1 MAKQP
6 GLDDRNRD
14 NNGQTRA
21 KNGNT
26 LVGTLRETYGENFAE
41 GRRSDLKLENLLSDT
56 NSSSLSEYLRNQPKK

>member
-6 GLDDRNRD
+6 GLDQRSRD

-26 LVGTLRETYGENFAE
+26 HVGTLRETYGEGFAE
-41 GRRSDLKLENLLSDT
+41 GRRSDLKLDNLLEQT
-56 NSSSLSEYLRNQPKK
+56 GNSSLSEYLRNQKK

>member
-6 GLDDRNRD
+6 GLDNRSRD

-26 LVGTLRETYGENFAE
+26 RVGTLRETYGEGFAE
-41 GRRSDLKLENLLSDT
+41 GRRADLKLDNLLDQT
-56 NSSSLSEYLRNQPKK
+56 GASSLSEYLRTEKK

>member
-6 GLDDRNRD
+6 GLDNRSRE

-26 LVGTLRETYGENFAE
+26 RVGTLRETYGDNFAQ
-41 GRRSDLKLENLLSDT
+41 GRRSDLKLDNLLEQT
-56 NSSSLSEYLRNQPKK
+56 GNTSLSEFLRNQKK

>member
-6 GLDDRNRD
+6 GLDDRSRD

-41 GRRSDLKLENLLSDT
+41 DRRSDLKLENLLSDT
-56 NSSSLSEYLRNQPKK
+56 NSSSLSEYLRNQHKK